1 MDTFSLMILKA
12 VLILVIV
19 LVSVLGKKYLI
30 PWIATAVNNSK
41 YKWIADMANIA
52 VKAAE
57 QTMADKLGTDRKTVV
72 VKFLK
77 QLLLAK
83 KISISDE
90 ELDSIIEAAV
100 YAMNLA
106 KKV

>member
-1 MDTFSLMILKA
+1 MDIFTLAVIKA
-12 VLILVIV
+12 ILILVIV
-19 LVSVLGKKYLI
+19 VISVLGKKYFI
-30 PWIATAVNNSK
+30 PWISTAVNNSK
-41 YKWIADMANIA
+41 YKWIADMASIA

-57 QTMADKLGTDRKTVV
+57 QTMTDKLGADRKAVV

>member
-1 MDTFSLMILKA
+1 MDTFLLAIIKA

-19 LVSVLGKKYLI
+19 LVSVLGKKYFI

-41 YKWIADMANIA
+41 YKWIADMAAIA

-57 QTMADKLGTDRKTVV
+57 QTMTDKLGTDRKTVV

-100 YAMNLA
+100 YALNLA